1 MASPFDE
8 PIRPGVIR
16 IRLGL
21 LGVGLLVLVAAVAGS
36 YWYLTHGGLTPVKTW
51 IEKDLAPWPSWM
63 PSGKPQV
70 SYPLEKA
77 PEVNHV
83 SAPAR
88 DLHAEAIAQIRAEL
102 REQRQLLE
110 ALKNRPVQAPP
121 APAPVATPPAPKIKV
136 TPRASLVLLAQ
147 KDTPQDPAEG
157 TGLTAGTVVNCT
169 LKTRV
174 NSERQRVAVAEVRE
188 HIRDTRNPHLILMP
202 QYSKLIFAMDRN
214 DLIFGEERVDIWL
227 DRIELPNR
235 QTIELPKEPVVDQI
249 GPGGLTGDIDHKA
262 RYIVPAWFVRGALA
276 ASVQQ
281 VTTLGL
287 PLATGLAQE
296 GRTVGQRQTDP
307 YINARPTIT
316 IPEGERCA
324 VILTKDVSLPVY
336 HF

>member
-8 PIRPGVIR
+8 PMRPGVIR

-21 LGVGLLVLVAAVAGS
+21 LLLGLCVLVVAVAGS
-36 YWYLTHGGLTPVKTW
+36 YWYLRHGGFSPVKTW
-51 IEKDLAPWPSWM
+51 IDKDLAPWPSWM
-63 PSGKPQV
+63 PSGKQQV
-70 SYPLEKA
+70 SYPLEKK

-88 DLHAEAIAQIRAEL
+88 DIHAEAIAEIRREL

-110 ALKNRPVQAPP
+110 ALKNRPAPTAAP
-121 APAPVATPPAPKIKV
+121 APAAKPAPAKLKV
-136 TPRASLVLLAQ
+136 PPPDSLVLYAY
-147 KDTPQDPAEG
+147 TPPKEADPG

-188 HIRDTRNPHLILMP
+188 HIRDSRNPNLILMP
-202 QYSKLIFAMDRN
+202 QYSKLIFAMDKN
-214 DLIFGEERVDIWL
+214 DLIYGEERVEVWL

-249 GPGGLTGDIDHKA
+249 GQGGLTGEIDHKW
-262 RYIVPAWFVRGALA
+262 RYIIPAWFVRGVLA